1 MARLTPRGRRV
12 QVSEADEVIFR
23 REVNDGTSQL
33 SGRTM
38 KYGMNGNLYS
48 PISGLSTPLDDLR
61 PLREQLVRY
70 GVPVGVELELEVED
84 NSFLLNANYQEQ
96 NEEYNKVVARS
107 NRHIRNYLR
116 ANSISNGWE
125 SFRYAPM

>member
-1 MARLTPRGRRV
+1 MAKLTPRGSRI

-23 REVNDGTSQL
+23 QEVNDGTSQL
-33 SGRTM
+33 SGRAM

-70 GVPVGVELELEVED
+70 GVPVGVELELEVEED
-84 NSFLLNANYQEQ
+84 TIMI
-96 NEEYNKVVARS
+96 
-107 NRHIRNYLR
+107 IRMKSSRKL
-116 ANSISNGWE
+116 
-125 SFRYAPM
+125 